1 MSVRLEQVQN
11 NQAVTKESETDYK
24 KDYLHVHKLIYIT
37 HFSITTEN
45 IDCISLSPNKWYKT
59 YMYEAHK

>member
-1 MSVRLEQVQN
+1 MSVRLEQVRN

-24 KDYLHVHKLIYIT
+24 KDYLHVHKLIYIK

-59 YMYEAHK
+59 DMYGAHI